1 MLTSK
6 INPKSMHKFVDWLP
20 ECEWEAVHW
29 TLLAGLKRREPFA
42 WKWKM
47 MTLPEDDE
55 EETEEE
61 RLAVEEGNE
70 DIRAG
75 RLVPHEEVKKK
86 FRIVP

>member
-1 MLTSK
+1 MLTSE
-6 INPKSMHKFVDWLP
+6 ISRKSLRKFVEWLP

-29 TLLAGLKRREPFA
+29 TLLACLKRREPFA

-75 RLVPHEEVKKK
+75 RVVPFEEVKKK
-86 FRIVP
+86 FGIAP

>member
-6 INPKSMHKFVDWLP
+6 ISREYMHKFVDWLP
-20 ECEWEAVHW
+20 ECELEAVHW
-29 TLLAGLKRREPFA
+29 TLLACLKRREPFA

-55 EETEEE
+55 ELTEEE
-61 RLAVEEGNE
+61 ILAIEEGNE

-75 RLVPHEEVKKK
+75 RVVPHEEVIK
-86 FRIVP
+86 RLWTTS